1 VCRVAS
7 CRWLSYWSDNE
18 SKNSVWFYLGIYAAI
33 GGGNTLFV
41 LIRSILFAY
50 GGLNSAK
57 SLHEK
62 LLHRVPAGTSCII
75 SESPLRLI
83 CTFIRSCARRWR
95 SSTRRP

>member
-1 VCRVAS
+1 MW
-7 CRWLSYWSDNE
+7 CRWLSYWSDND

-62 LLHRVPAGTSCII
+62 LLHRVPCACVI
-75 SESPLRLI
+75 SERPLRLI
-83 CTFIRSCARRWR
+83 
-95 SSTRRP
+95 

>member
-1 VCRVAS
+1 MPFFQLYTPNGGARVCRVMW
-7 CRWLSYWSDNE
+7 CRWLSYWSDND

-62 LLHRVPAGTSCII
+62 LLHRVP
-75 SESPLRLI
+75 
-83 CTFIRSCARRWR
+83 CACNHFLKAL
-95 SSTRRP
+95 